1 MAIRSIETKNG
12 RRYFFDTYY
21 EARGIR
27 KRYRS
32 KLYDKKADAKQA
44 EKAFVQPRKRKVT
57 FEEVID
63 SYISSKDW
71 KYSSERSSLKKIE
84 HIRHYFGKDNIEEL
98 TPADC
103 QAFLSHLDRLKYNG
117 KYYSARYKNMV
128 VMYLK
133 SICKHSNTYF
143 NTGIQAH
150 ESLRR
155 YKVDKQE
162 RFVLDSASFNVFIKE
177 VTNNDYR
184 SVYVFLMYSGCRLG
198 EALGLCWKDIDFDSK
213 AFSINKAYS
222 QLEKKDVPTKTA
234 SSVRKLPLTS
244 RAYDVLLENYTQQSQ
259 KRGFTDSWRAFGGR
273 RALTQTSATR
283 IKDKACQKA
292 GLPHFRLHD
301 FRHSFISML
310 VANGADISSISHYV
324 GHSAITTTLNT
335 YTHFYDD
342 KLKDAISKI

>member
-21 EARGIR
+21 VTRGIR

-63 SYISSKDW
+63 SYISAKDW

-84 HIRHYFGKDNIEEL
+84 HIKKYFGKDNIEEL

-103 QAFLSHLDRLKYNG
+103 QAFLSHLDRLKSNG

-133 SICKHSNTYF
+133 SICKHANTYF
-143 NTGIQAH
+143 GANIQAH
-150 ESLRR
+150 ESLKR
-155 YKVDKQE
+155 YKVEKHE
-162 RFVLDSASFNVFIKE
+162 RFVLDLESFDIFIKE
-177 VTNNDYR
+177 VKNDEYR
-184 SVYVFLMYSGCRLG
+184 ALYVFLMYSGCRLG
-198 EALGLCWKDIDFDSK
+198 ETLGLCWKDIDFENRT
-213 AFSINKAYS
+213 FSISKAYS
-222 QLEKKDVPTKTA
+222 QLEKKDVSVKTA
-234 SSVRKLPLTS
+234 SSIRKLPLTAK
-244 RAYDVLLENYTQQSQ
+244 AYEVLMGNYTLQSQ
-259 KRGFTDSWRAFGGR
+259 KRGFKDSWRAFGGR
-273 RALTQTSATR
+273 KALTQTSATR
-283 IKDKACQKA
+283 IKNVACQKA
-292 GLPHFRLHD
+292 GLPHFRVHD
-301 FRHSFISML
+301 FRHSFISLL

-324 GHSAITTTLNT
+324 GHSTVTTTLNV
-335 YTHFYDD
+335 YTHYYDN
-342 KLKDAISKI
+342 KLKDAINKL